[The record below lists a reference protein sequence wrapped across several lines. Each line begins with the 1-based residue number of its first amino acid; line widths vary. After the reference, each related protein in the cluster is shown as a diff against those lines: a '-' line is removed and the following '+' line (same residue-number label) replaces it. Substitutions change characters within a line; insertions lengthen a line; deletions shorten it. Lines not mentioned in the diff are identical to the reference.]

1 MFQVSKKGRVV
12 DEYIVE
18 ENNHKLSQEWPEEVI
33 HGFLES
39 GYGIGQAEGHYRELI
54 MTVVGVECCFWD
66 ILIVH
71 ANLVEP
77 LPEVQLGE
85 PRSITDLVQ

>member
-1 MFQVSKKGRVV
+1 
-12 DEYIVE
+12 
-18 ENNHKLSQEWPEEVI
+18 
-33 HGFLES
+33 
-39 GYGIGQAEGHYRELI
+39 